1 MQAQSSDRGELAG
14 REHRHAGRHGNALG
28 TDAIADAKLPPQS
41 WHTVTT
47 LLAPV
52 TCDKTFGYLLST

>member
-1 MQAQSSDRGELAG
+1 VQAQSSDRGELAG

-28 TDAIADAKLPPQS
+28 TDAVADAKLPPQS

-47 LLAPV
+47 LSGSRNL
-52 TCDKTFGYLLST
+52 